1 VLCERTLHLAS
12 CYRSL
17 ARRLQLGLRPCR
29 HEDLDSGLKH
39 HVPTVDEEIFAVK
52 EGTTFRFDVER
63 FELTGYAVLDVTFG
77 WVLDGIE
84 AK

>member
-1 VLCERTLHLAS
+1 
-12 CYRSL
+12 
-17 ARRLQLGLRPCR
+17 
-29 HEDLDSGLKH
+29 
-39 HVPTVDEEIFAVK
+39 VPTVDEEIFAVK